1 MKYFNRFPVVDYDG
15 KVAKNLLARVDF
27 IDSSKKDIYSNFDY
41 VLEEGAARPD
51 VISNNYYNSPYYD
64 WLIYLS
70 NGVVDPYH
78 DYYKS
83 AQDFNSYI
91 TAKYG
96 SSTIARRNILFYRND
111 WSADESLISESVYD
125 ALSSSIKKYWKPR
138 LNNTGQIVGYERV
151 KEDWTVSTNQ
161 IVKLVITADLDNFN
175 IGDIVEQNGAEGTV
189 ILKNADDN
197 SITLQHI
204 TGAFVEDVEDGIIS
218 VTVLKKNISDE
229 EAAFWSPV
237 SAYEYEEEQNEL
249 KRYVNII
256 KSSYLPDIE
265 KQFVELIKR

>member
-1 MKYFNRFPVVDYDG
+1 MKYFNRFPVVEYDG
-15 KVAKNLLARVDF
+15 KVAKNILARVDF
-27 IDSSKKDIYSNFDY
+27 IDSSKRDIYSNFDY
-41 VLEEGAARPD
+41 VLEEGASRPD

-78 DYYKS
+78 DHYRS
-83 AQDFNSYI
+83 NLDFQNYI
-91 TAKYG
+91 TTKYG
-96 SSTIARRNILFYRND
+96 STTIARRNILFYRND
-111 WSADESLISESVYD
+111 WSSDESLISESVYNG
-125 ALSSSIKKYWKPR
+125 LQPTIKKYWKPK

-161 IVKLVITADLDNFN
+161 IVKLVVTADVSNFSV
-175 IGDIVEQNGAEGTV
+175 GDIVEQNDAQGTV
-189 ILKNADDN
+189 ILKNADDS
-197 SITLQHI
+197 SITLHHI
-204 TGAFVEDVEDGIIS
+204 TGQFTANTSEGISS
-218 VTVLKKNISDE
+218 VTILKKNISDE
-229 EAAFWSPV
+229 EASFWSAV

-256 KSSYLPDIE
+256 KASYLPDIE